1 MLRNVHEIKIQKRRL
16 CFWKSFVYI
25 LFYKELILYFR
36 RPNLMNLNR
45 VAELPTAG
53 LNLSHQRWKVKEEF
67 ESVIQIRTGDRQF
80 KFTKF
85 GPGLSKSV
93 RQLTY
98 KCIFFQNYLNFVFTK
113 LFIKI
118 KYKLGVGDPGTWSL
132 ISSIKLFIS
141 AEN

>member
-16 CFWKSFVYI
+16 CFWKSFVYFVLQRTNFI
-25 LFYKELILYFR
+25 FPETEFNELEPCCWITYCRFKF
-36 RPNLMNLNR
+36 
-45 VAELPTAG
+45 E
-53 LNLSHQRWKVKEEF
+53 VKEEF
-67 ESVIQIRTGDRQF
+67 ESVIQIRTGDRQL

-85 GPGLSKSV
+85 GPGLSESV

-113 LFIKI
+113 LVIKI